1 MYSIMTTSI
10 TVRVPDNLVDQLDE
24 LAVSL
29 ERSRA
34 YLVKK
39 AMEMYLSEYAE
50 YLIALERLRD
60 KDDDIISSQ
69 EMKNLLGISD

>member
-1 MYSIMTTSI
+1 MTISI

-39 AMEMYLSEYAE
+39 AMEMYLSEYAD

-60 KDDDIISSQ
+60 KDDDIISAK
-69 EMKNLLGISD
+69 EMRSLLDSTN

>member
-1 MYSIMTTSI
+1 MTTSI
-10 TVRVPDNLVDQLDE
+10 TVRIPDNLVDQLDE

-39 AMEMYLSEYAE
+39 AMEMYLSEYAD
-50 YLIALERLRD
+50 YLIALGRLQD

-69 EMKNLLGISD
+69 ELKHLLDSPD

>member
-1 MYSIMTTSI
+1 MTTSI
-10 TVRVPDNLVDQLDE
+10 TVRIPDNLVDQLDE

-39 AMEMYLSEYAE
+39 AMEMYLSEYAD

-60 KDDDIISSQ
+60 KDDDIISSL
-69 EMKNLLGISD
+69 ELKRLLDSPDWL

>member
-1 MYSIMTTSI
+1 MATSI
-10 TVRVPDNLVDQLDE
+10 TVRVPDNLADQLDE
-24 LAVSL
+24 LAITL

-39 AMEMYLSEYAE
+39 AMEMYLSEYAD

-60 KDDDIISSQ
+60 KDDDITSSQ
-69 EMKNLLGISD
+69 EMKNLLGSSD

>member
-1 MYSIMTTSI
+1 MATSI

-39 AMEMYLSEYAE
+39 AMEMYLSEYAD

-60 KDDDIISSQ
+60 KDDDILSSQ
-69 EMKNLLGISD
+69 EMKTLLGISD

>member
-1 MYSIMTTSI
+1 MTTSI
-10 TVRVPDNLVDQLDE
+10 TVRVPDNLVDKLDE

-34 YLVKK
+34 FLVKK

-50 YLIALERLRD
+50 YRIAQNRLRD

>member
-1 MYSIMTTSI
+1 MTISI

-39 AMEMYLSEYAE
+39 AMEMYLSEYAD

-60 KDDDIISSQ
+60 KDDDIISAK
-69 EMKNLLGISD
+69 EMKILLDSTN

>member
-1 MYSIMTTSI
+1 
-10 TVRVPDNLVDQLDE
+10 LVEQLDE

-39 AMEMYLSEYAE
+39 AMEMYLSEYAD
-50 YLIALERLRD
+50 YIIALERLRD
-60 KDDDIISSQ
+60 KDDDIISSE
-69 EMKNLLGISD
+69 EMKNLLGISN

>member
-1 MYSIMTTSI
+1 MVTSI

-39 AMEMYLSEYAE
+39 AMELYLSEYAD

-69 EMKNLLGISD
+69 EMKKLLDISD

>member
-1 MYSIMTTSI
+1 MATSI
-10 TVRVPDNLVDQLDE
+10 TVRVPDNLVNQLDE

-34 YLVKK
+34 FLVKK
-39 AMEMYLSEYAE
+39 AMEMYLSEYAD
-50 YLIALERLRD
+50 YIIALERLRD
-60 KDDDIISSQ
+60 KDDTIISSQ

>member
-1 MYSIMTTSI
+1 MATSI
-10 TVRVPDNLVDQLDE
+10 TVRVPDNLADQLDE
-24 LAVSL
+24 LAVTL

-69 EMKNLLGISD
+69 EMKNILGI

>member
-1 MYSIMTTSI
+1 MATSI

-39 AMEMYLSEYAE
+39 AMEMYLSEYAD
-50 YLIALERLRD
+50 YLIALKRLRD

-69 EMKNLLGISD
+69 EMKNLLGSSDWL

>member
-1 MYSIMTTSI
+1 MTISI

-39 AMEMYLSEYAE
+39 AMEMYLSEYAD

-60 KDDDIISSQ
+60 KDDDIISAK
-69 EMKNLLGISD
+69 EMRNLLDSTN

>member
-1 MYSIMTTSI
+1 MATSI
-10 TVRVPDNLVDQLDE
+10 TVRVPDNLADQLDE
-24 LAVSL
+24 LAVTL

-39 AMEMYLSEYAE
+39 AMEMYLSEYAD

-69 EMKNLLGISD
+69 EMKNLLGISDWL

>member
-1 MYSIMTTSI
+1 MATSI

-29 ERSRA
+29 DRSRA

-39 AMEMYLSEYAE
+39 AMELYLSEYAD

-60 KDDDIISSQ
+60 KDDDILSSQ
-69 EMKNLLGISD
+69 EMKDLLGISD

>member
-1 MYSIMTTSI
+1 MTTSI

-24 LAVSL
+24 LAGSL

-39 AMEMYLSEYAE
+39 AMEMYLSEYADC
-50 YLIALERLRD
+50 LIAIERLRD

-69 EMKNLLGISD
+69 EMKKLLDISD

>member
-1 MYSIMTTSI
+1 MTISI

-39 AMEMYLSEYAE
+39 AMEMYLCEYAD

-60 KDDDIISSQ
+60 KDDDIISAK
-69 EMKNLLGISD
+69 EMRSLLDSTN

>member
-1 MYSIMTTSI
+1 MATSI
-10 TVRVPDNLVDQLDE
+10 TVRVPDTLVDQLDQ

-39 AMEMYLSEYAE
+39 AMEMYISEYAD
-50 YLIALERLRD
+50 YFIALERLRD
-60 KDDDIISSQ
+60 KDDDIISAQ

>member
-1 MYSIMTTSI
+1 MATSI
-10 TVRVPDNLVDQLDE
+10 TVRVPDNVVDQLDE

-39 AMEMYLSEYAE
+39 AVEMYLSEYAD